1 MRVFVGGDQCVGRDQ
16 RLRRATAA
24 IAELVWGISENRAV
38 ISPMGACTYVFFHPG
53 KRGGKRVCLLLQ
65 EAAIKLS
72 EGNGGWR
79 GAEPV
84 EEERSCRVPT
94 ISVTDVA
101 VEGQNKGTLLFT
113 GGFSAQHIRVR
124 ARSHAQA

>member
-1 MRVFVGGDQCVGRDQ
+1 MRVFVGGDQCVGCDQ
-16 RLRRATAA
+16 CLRRAPAA

-53 KRGGKRVCLLLQ
+53 ERGLGLLQ

-84 EEERSCRVPT
+84 EEEHSCKVPT
-94 ISVTDVA
+94 INVTDVA
-101 VEGQNKGTLLFT
+101 VEGQNKGTLEFMV
-113 GGFSAQHIRVR
+113 GFSAQHICAHVC
-124 ARSHAQA
+124 SHAQA